1 MTVKETI
8 LSFPGL
14 TDFPQG
20 YLTVILASRSLNG
33 AAELGTVEIKTVSLA
48 IADAL
53 VAYVNTPNFTEN
65 KLSVSY
71 PREYFLNTASM
82 LYRENGEPAK
92 ANNLGKKITVP
103 RGKSNDRW

>member
-1 MTVKETI
+1 MNVQETI

-14 TDFPQG
+14 ADFPPE

-33 AAELGTVEIKTVSLA
+33 AAELGAVEIKIVSLA

-53 VAYVNTPNFTEN
+53 AAFVNTPNFTEN

-92 ANNLGKKITVP
+92 ANNLGKKISVP
-103 RGKSNDRW
+103 IGKANNRW

>member
-1 MTVKETI
+1 MTVQETI
-8 LSFPGL
+8 LSYPGL
-14 TDFPQG
+14 ADFPQG

-33 AAELGTVEIKTVSLA
+33 AAELETVDIKTVSLV

-53 VAYVNTPNFTEN
+53 AAFVNTPNFTEN

-71 PREYFLNTASM
+71 QREYFLNTARQ

-103 RGKSNDRW
+103 FGKSNNRW

>member
-1 MTVKETI
+1 MTVQETI
-8 LSFPGL
+8 LSYPGL
-14 TDFPQG
+14 ADFPQG

-53 VAYVNTPNFTEN
+53 AAFVNTPDFTEN

-71 PREYFLNTASM
+71 PRAHYLNTASM

-92 ANNLGKKITVP
+92 ANNLGKKISVP
-103 RGKSNDRW
+103 MGKANNRW